1 MTRRNHDHRIEVNTL
16 EDIIE
21 FFSSVPINN
30 DRKYMKNEIMPHLT
44 YLKWKGIKNISEITL
59 FLKKCG
65 FARTQMKEFIIYF
78 DEHISNDRESNTR
91 LFTTRQQKKSNEGE
105 KNIVLNRMALQ
116 YPDKIIKFFKSYFDE
131 TFPNNPNRDAYV
143 NEFKLQVKQL
153 EDQCELNKVLVIDS
167 IDSPLNTSYFDQ
179 QENQLD
185 SDDGFCDYTW

>member
-1 MTRRNHDHRIEVNTL
+1 
-16 EDIIE
+16 
-21 FFSSVPINN
+21 
-30 DRKYMKNEIMPHLT
+30 
-44 YLKWKGIKNISEITL
+44 
-59 FLKKCG
+59 
-65 FARTQMKEFIIYF
+65 MKEFIIYF